1 MENTTEKNLVVF
13 DEGEKMIADLNSAS
27 NSWTS
32 FRAETPEQKA
42 ALFAV
47 MNNPEKRISD
57 CINMTLYIKDLYI
70 ESVQCTNPDT
80 GEVKT
85 CPRIVAIDK
94 DGVGYQ
100 AVSMGVYGA
109 FRKLIQIYGAPTWE
123 KPIPI
128 KVRQI
133 TRGARSMLTFDIDA
147 KAAE

>member
-1 MENTTEKNLVVF
+1 MENTTEKTLVVY
-13 DEGEKMIADLNSAS
+13 DEGEKFIADLNSAS

-32 FRAETPEQKA
+32 FKAETPEQKA

-57 CINMTLYIKDLYI
+57 CINMTLHIKDLYI

-80 GEVKT
+80 GEVKM

-100 AVSMGVYGA
+100 AVSLGVYSA

-133 TRGARSMLTFDIDA
+133 TNGKRSMLTFDIDT
-147 KAAE
+147 KAAK